1 MKMGRK
7 EETVRYCRHGPTFVL
22 MLLVL
27 ASPHQAIAQVRQTTL
42 RVETFVAP
50 PFIVQQTDGLTG
62 FSIDLWKEIAT
73 RLRVET
79 TYQVAPTPELGLRA
93 MRAGQADL
101 AVAPVFITVERD
113 KEFDFS
119 YSILEAGQQVM
130 VREAGKVVTAA
141 PFQDLTHLLL
151 SPISLE
157 WLGGGLV
164 LLLLPAHIVWLVE
177 RRYKNGIIPTQR
189 YFPGIFHAA
198 FWAAATLLNQAEQA
212 PRQWFA
218 RVVALLWMFAGVVF
232 VALYTA
238 QLTTTLTVQEIRG
251 LINGPED
258 LPGKKVGTAKQS
270 VSAKY
275 LLEHDVKPQEFEA
288 LPELWSALLDRK
300 IDAVL
305 LNAPLLR
312 YYEAHEGKGLVEV
325 VGPEFDRGQIALMFP
340 LNSPLR
346 REVNAV
352 LVAMREDGTYQRIYD
367 TWFGSDVSVR
377 TP

>member
-1 MKMGRK
+1 M
-7 EETVRYCRHGPTFVL
+7 RYCRLDSTFVL

-27 ASPHQAIAQVRQTTL
+27 ANPYQAIAQVRQATL

-50 PFIVQQTDGLTG
+50 PFIVQEPDRLTG
-62 FSIDLWKEIAT
+62 FSIDLWKEIAA
-73 RLRVET
+73 RLKVET
-79 TYQVAPTPELGLRA
+79 TFQVAPTPDAGLRA

-101 AVAPVFITVERD
+101 AAAPVFITVERD

-130 VREAGKVVTAA
+130 VRETGKVVTAA

-177 RRYKNGIIPTQR
+177 RRYKDGIIPTQK
-189 YFPGIFHAA
+189 YFPGIFHSV

-218 RVVALLWMFAGVVF
+218 RIVALLWMFAGVVF

-238 QLTTTLTVQEIRG
+238 QLTTTLTIQEIHG

-258 LPGKKVGTAKQS
+258 LPGKRVGTTKQS

-275 LLEHDVKPQEFEA
+275 LREHDVKPQEFET
-288 LPELWSALLDRK
+288 LPEVYSALLDGK
-300 IDAVL
+300 IDAVF
-305 LNAPLLR
+305 LNAPILR
-312 YYEAHEGKGLVEV
+312 YYEAHEGKGLVKV
-325 VGPEFDRGQIALMFP
+325 VGPEVDRGQIAFIFP

-367 TWFGSDVSVR
+367 TWFGSDVRSQ